1 MKYLILLIPL
11 TALAEP
17 VDVQGWYYR
26 EQQRQY
32 QDAQLEVQRDIERDL
47 RDQQFELERQERDQ
61 FYNRLSE
68 EHREFIR
75 KHTWKP
81 E

>member
-11 TALAEP
+11 TALADP
-17 VDVQGWYYR
+17 VDVQGWYYL

-75 KHTWKP
+75 EHTWRT

>member
-11 TALAEP
+11 TALADP
-17 VDVQGWYYR
+17 VNVQDWYYQ

-32 QDAQLEVQRDIERDL
+32 QIEQLKIQRDIERDL
-47 RDQQFELERQERDQ
+47 RNQQYELERQERDRYYDQQ
-61 FYNRLSE
+61 FQEYKE
-68 EHREFIR
+68 KVREW
-75 KHTWKP
+75 TN